1 VAPGDRHLPKYTR
14 PVAESKTSLEPR
26 TSGNDRAQHDSDHY
40 RMVEELEAAR
50 EEVLRLRDLLIGKD
64 AELGQAKGRVAE
76 LEDQIERYTRFID
89 RLRLR
94 RILAAVGR
102 RLRGLGDQS
111 P

>member
-1 VAPGDRHLPKYTR
+1 LSKYTR
-14 PVAESKTSLEPR
+14 RVAESDTSLEPR
-26 TSGNDRAQHDSDHY
+26 TSANDRAQHGSDHD

-50 EEVLRLRDLLIGKD
+50 EEILRLRDLLIGKD

-94 RILAAVGR
+94 RILAAIGR
-102 RLRGLGDQS
+102 RLRRLGDQS
-111 P
+111 S

>member
-1 VAPGDRHLPKYTR
+1 LPKYTR
-14 PVAESKTSLEPR
+14 RVAESDTSLETR
-26 TSGNDRAQHDSDHY
+26 TSGNDRAQHGSDHH
-40 RMVEELEAAR
+40 RMVKELEAAR
-50 EEVLRLRDLLIGKD
+50 EEILRLRDLLIGRD
-64 AELGQAKGRVAE
+64 AELGQAEGRVAE

-94 RILAAVGR
+94 RIVAALGR